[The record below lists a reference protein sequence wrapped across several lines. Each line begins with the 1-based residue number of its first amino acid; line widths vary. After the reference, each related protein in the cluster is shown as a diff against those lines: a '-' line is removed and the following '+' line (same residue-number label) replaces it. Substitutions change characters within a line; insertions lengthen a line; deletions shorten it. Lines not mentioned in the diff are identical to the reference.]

1 MVRGRSFA
9 SVAEDILIHIVL
21 FVFALVTLVPILYVF
36 VSSFSR
42 SNDLAQLKFGLAAYR
57 YIFSAVT
64 LPRAMMVSIY
74 VTVLGT
80 AVSLL
85 FTAFM
90 AYALSHRQLVG
101 RNFFMFMV
109 VFTMMFGGGIIPT
122 FFVVRNTGLLN
133 SLWSLI
139 IPTAINSFN
148 LIVLRNFFMAIPEEL
163 KESALIDGCHE
174 LIILFR
180 IILPLSM
187 PAMAAFG
194 LFYAVAKWNTYFA
207 AIIYIQD
214 PNKWP
219 IQVLLRQVIFVTTGI
234 GDSTAS
240 SDVNMTFTSDAIR
253 SAVIVVST
261 LPILL
266 VYPFLQRHFTKG
278 ILLGSV
284 KG

>member
-1 MVRGRSFA
+1 MVRDRSFFN
-9 SVAEDILIHIVL
+9 VVEDVLIHVIL
-21 FVFALVTLVPILYVF
+21 FAFAMATLMPILYVL
-36 VSSFSR
+36 VMSFSR
-42 SNDLAQLKFGLAAYR
+42 TNDLTQLRFGFAAYR

-64 LPRAMMVSIY
+64 LPRAML
-74 VTVLGT
+74 VTVYITVIGT

-85 FTAFM
+85 LTAFM
-90 AYALSHRQLVG
+90 AYALSSKQLLG
-101 RNFFMFMV
+101 RNVFMFMV

-122 FFVVRNTGLLN
+122 YFVVRSTGLLN

-139 IPTAINSFN
+139 IPSAINSFN
-148 LIVLRNFFMAIPEEL
+148 LIVLRNFFMAIPDEL
-163 KESALIDGCHE
+163 EESAVIDGCHE
-174 LIILFR
+174 LTILFR

-187 PAMAAFG
+187 AAMAAFG
-194 LFYAVAKWNTYFA
+194 LFYAVAKWNTWFA
-207 AIIYIQD
+207 AIIYIQE
-214 PNKWP
+214 PAKWP
-219 IQVLLRQVIFVTTGI
+219 IQVLLRQVVFVSTGI
-234 GDSTAS
+234 GDSSMS

-266 VYPFLQRHFTKG
+266 VYPFLQKHFTKG

>member
-1 MVRGRSFA
+1 MT
-9 SVAEDILIHIVL
+9 
-21 FVFALVTLVPILYVF
+21 ALLPILYVL
-36 VSSFSR
+36 VMSFSR
-42 SNDLAQLKFGLAAYR
+42 SNDVTQLKFGLAAYR

-64 LPRAMMVSIY
+64 LPRSMMVSIY
-74 VTVLGT
+74 ITVLGT

-85 FTAFM
+85 LTAFM
-90 AYALSHRQLVG
+90 AYALSNKQLVG
-101 RNFFMFMV
+101 RNVFMFMV

-122 FFVVRNTGLLN
+122 YFVVRGTGLLN
-133 SLWSLI
+133 TLWSLI

-148 LIVLRNFFMAIPEEL
+148 LIVLRNFFMAIPGEL
-163 KESALIDGCHE
+163 EESAVIDGCHE
-174 LIILFR
+174 LTILFR

-194 LFYAVAKWNTYFA
+194 LFYAVAKWNTWFA
-207 AIIYIQD
+207 AVIYIQE
-214 PNKWP
+214 PTKWP
-219 IQVLLRQVIFVTTGI
+219 VQVLMRQVVFVSTGI
-234 GDSTAS
+234 GDSTLS

-261 LPILL
+261 IPILL
-266 VYPFLQRHFTKG
+266 VYPFLQRHFVKG

>member
-1 MVRGRSFA
+1 MVRDRSLVG
-9 SVAEDILIHIVL
+9 VAEDVLIHIAL
-21 FVFALVTLVPILYVF
+21 FAFSMLTLVPILYVLAM
-36 VSSFSR
+36 SFSR
-42 SNDLAQLKFGLAAYR
+42 SNDLLQLKFGLAAYR

-74 VTVLGT
+74 ITVIGT

-85 FTAFM
+85 LTAFM
-90 AYALSHRQLVG
+90 AYALANRELVG
-101 RNFFMFMV
+101 RKLFMFMV

-133 SLWSLI
+133 TYWSLI

-148 LIVLRNFFMAIPEEL
+148 LIVLRNFFMAIPDEL
-163 KESALIDGCHE
+163 KESAVIDGCHE
-174 LIILFR
+174 MIILFR
-180 IILPLSM
+180 IVLPLSM

-207 AIIYIQD
+207 AIIYIQE

-219 IQVLLRQVIFVTTGI
+219 IQVLLRQVVFVTTGI
-234 GDSTAS
+234 GDSTLS

-278 ILLGSV
+278 ILLGSI

>member
-1 MVRGRSFA
+1 MIRDRSFA
-9 SVAEDILIHIVL
+9 GLAEDIAIHLVL
-21 FVFALVTLVPILYVF
+21 LAFALATLLPILYVLAM
-36 VSSFSR
+36 SFSR
-42 SNDLAQLKFGLAAYR
+42 SNDLLQLKFGLAAYR

-64 LPRAMMVSIY
+64 LPRSMMVSIY
-74 VTVLGT
+74 VTVMGT

-85 FTAFM
+85 LTAFM
-90 AYALSHRQLVG
+90 AYALAHRELVG
-101 RNFFMFMV
+101 RNAFMFMV

-122 FFVVRNTGLLN
+122 FFVVRSTGLLN

-148 LIVLRNFFMAIPEEL
+148 LIVLRNFYMAIPDEL
-163 KESALIDGCHE
+163 KESAVIDGCHE

-180 IILPLSM
+180 IILPLSL

-207 AIIYIQD
+207 AIIYIQE
-214 PNKWP
+214 PAKWP

-234 GDSTAS
+234 GDSSMS

-261 LPILL
+261 TPILL

-278 ILLGSV
+278 ILLGSI

>member
-1 MVRGRSFA
+1 MVRDRSLA
-9 SVAEDILIHIVL
+9 GVAEDALIHVVL
-21 FVFALVTLVPILYVF
+21 FGYAMLTLLPILYVLAM
-36 VSSFSR
+36 SFSR
-42 SNDLAQLKFGLAAYR
+42 SNDLMQLKFGMAAYR

-64 LPRAMMVSIY
+64 LPRSLMVSVY
-74 VTVLGT
+74 VTIVGT

-85 FTAFM
+85 LTSFM
-90 AYALSHRQLVG
+90 AYALACRDLVG
-101 RNFFMFMV
+101 RNAFMFMV

-122 FFVVRNTGLLN
+122 YFVVRGTGLMN
-133 SLWSLI
+133 TLWSLI

-148 LIVLRNFFMAIPEEL
+148 LIVLRNFFMAIPDEL
-163 KESALIDGCHE
+163 KESAVIDGCHE

-194 LFYAVAKWNTYFA
+194 LFYAVARWNTWFA
-207 AIIYIQD
+207 AIIYIQEPD
-214 PNKWP
+214 KWP

-234 GDSTAS
+234 GDSTLS

-261 LPILL
+261 VPILL

-278 ILLGSV
+278 ILLGSI